1 MLTWNTSSISA
12 HKFGAFVY
20 LKQVF
25 TEWGIKF
32 PAVSIVDHTCSVNGR
47 EPQEKPLN
55 CHHADTLASETL

>member
-20 LKQVF
+20 SKQVF

-32 PAVSIVDHTCSVNGR
+32 PAVSIVDHTCSENGR
-47 EPQEKPLN
+47 EPQERMFSK
-55 CHHADTLASETL
+55 S